1 MKVHPSVYTVSTTHG
16 DTSADKLVEAGAQHS
31 GCLERELAKRLAIAI
46 DALAA
51 IKDHDTERDE
61 WDAVDRILPE
71 IRESAIRALGWV
83 KS

>member
-16 DTSADKLVEAGAQHS
+16 DTSADNLVEAGAQHS

-51 IKDHDTERDE
+51 IEDHEGEHDE

-71 IRESAIRALGWV
+71 IRETARKALAAV